1 VVSSLTS
8 AQMRH
13 MMEGVVLFGTGRKS
27 ILDGYTSAGKTGTAQ
42 KIDPKTRAYS
52 KTDYVGSFAGFA
64 PVNNPALSVVVIID
78 SAKGLH
84 QGGQVA
90 APVFKRIAQQ
100 VLAYMNVP
108 HDAEIKN
115 DPRRK
120 VLLASVK
127 DSDLDDSSPD
137 HLGEALDVQQEATAT
152 TSASS
157 KPTPVIAQPSGRSAE
172 AVPAKYPGMKSVQ
185 GQTETAANQE
195 SSPLWAA
202 SEPQPAHEN
211 GMVVLSVESGAVV
224 PSFIGKP
231 LRSAVE
237 SAQQSGFELNVIG
250 SGIAREQSPAPG
262 THLPSGSKIA
272 VRFSR

>member
-1 VVSSLTS
+1 
-8 AQMRH
+8 
-13 MMEGVVLFGTGRKS
+13 MMEGVVLFGTGRKA

-64 PVNNPALSVVVIID
+64 PVNNPAISIVVIID

-84 QGGQVA
+84 QGGQIA
-90 APVFKRIAQQ
+90 APVFKRISQQ

-120 VLLASVK
+120 MLMASVK
-127 DSDLDDSSPD
+127 ESDLDDSSPD
-137 HLGEALDVQQEATAT
+137 HLGEALDVQQEATT
-152 TSASS
+152 TAAANTSS
-157 KPTPVIAQPSGRSAE
+157 KPTPVMAQPSGHSAE
-172 AVPAKYPGMKSVQ
+172 MVPTKYAGMSTQSQANAPTK
-185 GQTETAANQE
+185 TEIAAALP
-195 SSPLWAA
+195 S
-202 SEPQPAHEN
+202 SEPESAHES
-211 GMVVLSVESGAVV
+211 GTVVVNVEGGAVV

-250 SGIAREQSPAPG
+250 SGSRGSNHLHRERICRRG
-262 THLPSGSKIA
+262 RRL
-272 VRFSR
+272 R

>member
-1 VVSSLTS
+1 
-8 AQMRH
+8 
-13 MMEGVVLFGTGRKS
+13 MMEGVVLFGTGRKA

-64 PVNNPALSVVVIID
+64 PVNNPALSMVVIID

-84 QGGQVA
+84 QGGQIA
-90 APVFKRIAQQ
+90 APVFKRISQQ

-120 VLLASVK
+120 MLMASVK

-152 TSASS
+152 ATVNTSS
-157 KPTPVIAQPSGRSAE
+157 KPTPVMAQPSGHSAE
-172 AVPAKYPGMKSVQ
+172 MVPATYVGMSAKQSPQATASARTESTTWLDVP
-185 GQTETAANQE
+185 ETASANE
-195 SSPLWAA
+195 K
-202 SEPQPAHEN
+202 
-211 GMVVLSVESGAVV
+211 GTVVVNVEGGAVV

-250 SGIAREQSPAPG
+250 SGIAREQSPPPG
-262 THLPSGSKIA
+262 THMPAGSKIA
-272 VRFSR
+272 VRFAR